1 LPTLAALAVGGC
13 LLSLAPRGTLGNPA
27 GLVALAA
34 MALVWVVR
42 VPAGERRDGVLPAL
56 AVLLSCVGLATIAR
70 LSGDLA
76 RKQEILLAVSLGLA
90 IVAGPFFDGFRRLA
104 AFKYVWVLGAIVL
117 FALVAVFGQEVNG
130 AKLWIRIGALQY
142 EPVEL
147 IKLFIVLFMAAY
159 LAENSDVIA
168 AAKPLSLR
176 ENARYLGPLLLG
188 WGASMAILFFERD
201 IGMAALLLATFVAML
216 YVATR
221 RLDLIVGGAI
231 AFAIAMIWAAGHYR
245 YVAARVAAWR
255 DPFADP
261 LGSGYQA
268 LQGLFSLAAGGLFGT
283 GYRLGHPGYIPGAQT
298 DYVFAAWSEE
308 FGALGGLVVLGAFLI
323 LVVRALQAAR
333 AQPDLYAKLLG
344 TGLASVIGFQAFII
358 VGGVLGL
365 FPLTGITVPFVSSGG
380 SSLVANYL
388 AVALLWAISGERV
401 AAARVPRRRTVRPP
415 RGRPLA
421 DVPA

>member
-1 LPTLAALAVGGC
+1 VRSVLPTVAALTIGGF
-13 LLSLAPRGTLGNPA
+13 LLSLAPRGALGSPA
-27 GLVALAA
+27 ALIALAA
-34 MALVWVVR
+34 MALAWVLRAPRGV
-42 VPAGERRDGVLPAL
+42 RRDGVLPAI
-56 AVLLSCVGLATIAR
+56 AILLSCVGLAAIAR
-70 LSGDLA
+70 LSAELA
-76 RKQEILLAVSLGLA
+76 RKQEIWLAISLGLA

-104 AFKYVWVLGAIVL
+104 AFKYIWVLGAIVL

-130 AKLWIRIGALQY
+130 AKLWIRIGPVQY
-142 EPVEL
+142 EPVEV

-159 LAENSDVIA
+159 LAENADVIA
-168 AAKPLSLR
+168 EAKPLSLR

-221 RLDLIVGGAI
+221 RLDLIAGGAV
-231 AFAIAMIWAAGHYR
+231 AFALAMAWAVRHYP

-283 GYRLGHPGYIPGAQT
+283 GYRLGHPGYIPAAQT

-323 LVVRALQAAR
+323 LVVRALQAAQ

-344 TGLASVIGFQAFII
+344 TGLAAVIGFQAFII

-365 FPLTGITVPFVSSGG
+365 FPLTGITVPFVSYGG
-380 SSLVANYL
+380 SSLVANYM

-401 AAARVPRRRTVRPP
+401 ATERVPRKRVR
-415 RGRPLA
+415 A
-421 DVPA
+421 EAA